1 MFWQIILFLA
11 LLIPILAIVLDSQV
25 GRALASRL
33 ERRSLGEPED
43 LVGERL
49 GYLEGEVER
58 GGTGGKRC
66 GVRDADD
73 RAELLLEGIHL
84 GPKGGYPIRLEGLPE
99 QVELLVTHVRRRQV
113 ETRAHPRSIRDLRV
127 IAGVPRGRRRR

>member
-33 ERRSLGEPED
+33 ERGSLEQPDD
-43 LVGERL
+43 LMSERI

-58 GGTGGKRC
+58 LSEELGRLDEESRFLHQLLDERPGGAG
-66 GVRDADD
+66 A
-73 RAELLLEGIHL
+73 
-84 GPKGGYPIRLEGLPE
+84 LPPGDE
-99 QVELLVTHVRRRQV
+99 N
-113 ETRAHPRSIRDLRV
+113 
-127 IAGVPRGRRRR
+127 G

>member
-33 ERRSLGEPED
+33 ERRSLDQPED
-43 LVGERL
+43 LLLERL

-58 GGTGGKRC
+58 ISQEMGRLEEEGQFLQK
-66 GVRDADD
+66 
-73 RAELLLEGIHL
+73 LLEERH
-84 GPKGGYPIRLEGLPE
+84 GGAEALPPGDD
-99 QVELLVTHVRRRQV
+99 QH
-113 ETRAHPRSIRDLRV
+113 
-127 IAGVPRGRRRR
+127 